1 MRISLKLITAIII
14 LIVCQVTV
22 APAQP
27 SRSTWLTTGIGF
39 NSDWIINQ
47 NVYGNQELAYST
59 KFGFTANL
67 GISHFIDREYGLST
81 GIGII
86 TLGQN
91 YHGEQGEAQATRK
104 VNLNYIQVPLLA
116 MRQLADP
123 KHPCWL
129 SVGPQLMFLTS
140 ARQVYSREDG
150 LQLPNPEY
158 LPEGTVDVAKWYKPF
173 DVMLNVGVTNIY
185 EMRTNDWMR
194 MSLSF
199 NGAFGLLDINAKE
212 YQIPNIHETYKASHN
227 FYLSAQIGLI
237 FNP

>member
-1 MRISLKLITAIII
+1 
-14 LIVCQVTV
+14 
-22 APAQP
+22 
-27 SRSTWLTTGIGF
+27 
-39 NSDWIINQ
+39 
-47 NVYGNQELAYST
+47 
-59 KFGFTANL
+59 
-67 GISHFIDREYGLST
+67 
-81 GIGII
+81 
-86 TLGQN
+86 
-91 YHGEQGEAQATRK
+91 
-104 VNLNYIQVPLLA
+104 VPLLA

-194 MSLSF
+194 MSCRSTVHSGCSISTQR
-199 NGAFGLLDINAKE
+199 NTRYE
-212 YQIPNIHETYKASHN
+212 YPRD
-227 FYLSAQIGLI
+227 L
-237 FNP
+237 